1 MAKKT
6 LLQRSQEIRLILREN
21 MEFWRNEMKKSNSPQ
36 AIENFEMYKKDVR
49 LLDIEIERIKF
60 KK

>member
-36 AIENFEMYKKDVR
+36 AIENFKMYKKDVR